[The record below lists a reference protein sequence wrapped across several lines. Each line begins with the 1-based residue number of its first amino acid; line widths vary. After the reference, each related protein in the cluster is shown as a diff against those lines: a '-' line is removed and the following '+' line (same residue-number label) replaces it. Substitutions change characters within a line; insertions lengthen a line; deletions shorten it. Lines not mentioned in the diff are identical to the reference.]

1 MTSITW
7 AGPRC
12 VQEAA
17 AILGPQNR
25 TQGRC
30 ELFLF
35 SSNSD
40 FDNLTMQSA
49 KFQRK
54 LIYGGVA
61 GSARSPIGTQ
71 ERLPRNFTSPLPTIK
86 EL

>member
-30 ELFLF
+30 EYQIVKWQFGQQMHEVLNVYIGIETKFG
-35 SSNSD
+35 
-40 FDNLTMQSA
+40 DN
-49 KFQRK
+49 
-54 LIYGGVA
+54 I
-61 GSARSPIGTQ
+61 
-71 ERLPRNFTSPLPTIK
+71 
-86 EL
+86 

>member
-17 AILGPQNR
+17 AILGPQKR

-30 ELFLF
+30 GMF
-35 SSNSD
+35 SVIDGMSETEI
-40 FDNLTMQSA
+40 LCH
-49 KFQRK
+49 
-54 LIYGGVA
+54 
-61 GSARSPIGTQ
+61 GTTALLRCW
-71 ERLPRNFTSPLPTIK
+71 EI
-86 EL
+86 EA

>member
-7 AGPRC
+7 VGPRC

-30 ELFLF
+30 VVLLYCTNDVTGEEIMFKCLFIIV
-35 SSNSD
+35 SD
-40 FDNLTMQSA
+40 SE
-49 KFQRK
+49 
-54 LIYGGVA
+54 V
-61 GSARSPIGTQ
+61 
-71 ERLPRNFTSPLPTIK
+71 
-86 EL
+86 

>member
-30 ELFLF
+30 GLYMTTF
-35 SSNSD
+35 SRDNSEPSP
-40 FDNLTMQSA
+40 FSGARGFMNIIFYGVNKSA
-49 KFQRK
+49 
-54 LIYGGVA
+54 
-61 GSARSPIGTQ
+61 IGIGMVHTC
-71 ERLPRNFTSPLPTIK
+71 LA
-86 EL
+86 

>member
-30 ELFLF
+30 EASIGQHYTNMQGGSILLEWY
-35 SSNSD
+35 SSLIKHIFNEFHNINEQDS
-40 FDNLTMQSA
+40 LT
-49 KFQRK
+49 
-54 LIYGGVA
+54 LV
-61 GSARSPIGTQ
+61 
-71 ERLPRNFTSPLPTIK
+71 
-86 EL
+86 